1 MQSRRQKM
9 MEKYARCADC
19 DRFVRDKKETLCNR
33 CKKRKLLFREKRDI
47 NIGSQYCPD
56 EQLFEDD
63 PRALKEIEYG
73 KVYKTSTHV
82 FGRSILDD
90 LG

>member
-9 MEKYARCADC
+9 IEKYARCADC

-33 CKKRKLLFREKRDI
+33 CKKRRLLFREKKDI
-47 NIGSQYCPD
+47 NIGSQHCPD

-90 LG
+90 LS

>member
-1 MQSRRQKM
+1 MIN
-9 MEKYARCADC
+9 KYKRCADC
-19 DRFVRDKKETLCNR
+19 DKFVRDKKETLCNR
-33 CKKRKLLFREKRDI
+33 CKKRRLLLREKKDI
-47 NIGSQYCPD
+47 DIGSQYCPE

-63 PRALKEIEYG
+63 PRALREIEYG
-73 KVYKTSTHV
+73 RAHRATTHV

>member
-1 MQSRRQKM
+1 
-9 MEKYARCADC
+9 
-19 DRFVRDKKETLCNR
+19 
-33 CKKRKLLFREKRDI
+33 LFREKKDI
-47 NIGSQYCPD
+47 NIGSQHCPD